1 MLRLLLRLD
10 LRLPQRRGRGEPDQ
24 PTRLQRLHLRRVLPR
39 PRDGR
44 ERLRPDPFVLLLQRM
59 DPEYSVIGRVARR
72 ISAIALRDKYGANE
86 HRTWRRFPPTCVLS
100 ATVLT
105 TEP

>member
-1 MLRLLLRLD
+1 
-10 LRLPQRRGRGEPDQ
+10 
-24 PTRLQRLHLRRVLPR
+24 
-39 PRDGR
+39 
-44 ERLRPDPFVLLLQRM
+44 M

-105 TEP
+105 TEPPPANPYHGGHVRIAVP